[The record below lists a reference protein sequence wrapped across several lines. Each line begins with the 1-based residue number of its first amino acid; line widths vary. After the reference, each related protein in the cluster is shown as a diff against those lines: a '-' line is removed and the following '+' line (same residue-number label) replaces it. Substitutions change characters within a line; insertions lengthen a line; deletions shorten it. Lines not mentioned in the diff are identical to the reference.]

1 MTPVP
6 DDQDELHRVRHRGAR
21 RLDAVT
27 CLLGVVHVPDQAAAL
42 AEMRR
47 VLKPAVRAML
57 VTAAAA

>member
-1 MTPVP
+1 M
-6 DDQDELHRVRHRGAR
+6 
-21 RLDAVT
+21 T